1 MDRLL
6 STEAFVRVAQTG
18 SFAKAAEQLGVTRS
32 VITHRVQQLETFINS
47 PLFHRSTRHVRLS
60 DIGEAYFQECADM
73 VAGFHGLTE
82 KMRHQRANLT
92 GQLRLQVLQGFAIDH
107 LGPLLAEFTS
117 IYPDIEF
124 DVIVNDRVVDPI
136 EEGFDIA
143 FQMFPPLAERLV
155 VRKLF
160 SVHRLFCASPR
171 YIEEHGAPTHPQQL
185 KDHRVALFG
194 GYPSRNRWQFT
205 RDEECVDLT
214 LHGQVRSSSVH
225 LLRDYAVTGA
235 GITCLP
241 TLIAGR
247 DLISGDLVPVLRDY
261 QLSSFDFAAVYPET
275 QRRALK
281 VRTLID
287 FLIARIGQVPEWD
300 RPLLDRGYPLN
311 L

>member
-6 STEAFVRVAQTG
+6 ITEAFVHVAQTG
-18 SFAKAAEQLGVTRS
+18 SFSKAAEQLGVTRS
-32 VITHRVQQLETFINS
+32 VITNRVQQLETFINS

-82 KMRHQRANLT
+82 KMRNQRSNLT
-92 GQLRLQVLQGFAIDH
+92 GQLRVQVLQGFAIDH
-107 LGPLLAEFTS
+107 LGPMLAEFTAM
-117 IYPDIEF
+117 YPEIEF
-124 DVIVNDRVVDPI
+124 DVVVNDRVVDPI

-143 FQMFPPLAERLV
+143 FQMFPPMAERLV

-160 SVHRLFCASPR
+160 NVHRLFCASPAYLR
-171 YIEEHGAPTHPQQL
+171 EQAAPEHPQQL
-185 KDHRVALFG
+185 KDHRIALYG

-205 RDEECVDLT
+205 WGEECIDLI

-225 LLRDYAVTGA
+225 LLRDYALSGA

-241 TLIAGR
+241 TLIASNY
-247 DLISGDLVPVLRDY
+247 LISGELVPILTNYR
-261 QLSSFDFAAVYPET
+261 LSSFDFAAVYPET

-287 FLIARIGQVPEWD
+287 FLIERIGDAPEWD
-300 RPLLDRGYPLN
+300 QQLLDRGILI

>member
-6 STEAFVRVAQTG
+6 ITEAFVHVAQTG
-18 SFAKAAEQLGVTRS
+18 SFSKAAEQLGVTRS
-32 VITHRVQQLETFINS
+32 VITNRVQQLETFINS

-82 KMRHQRANLT
+82 KMRNQRSNLT
-92 GQLRLQVLQGFAIDH
+92 GQLRVQVLQGFAIDH
-107 LGPLLAEFTS
+107 LGPMLAEFTAM
-117 IYPDIEF
+117 YPEIEF
-124 DVIVNDRVVDPI
+124 DVVVNDRVVDPI

-143 FQMFPPLAERLV
+143 FQMFPPMAERLV

-160 SVHRLFCASPR
+160 NVYRLFCASPA
-171 YIEEHGAPTHPQQL
+171 YLHKHDTPQHPEQL
-185 KDHRVALFG
+185 KDHRIALYG

-205 RDEECVDLT
+205 RGEECIDLT

-225 LLRDYAVTGA
+225 LLRDYALSGA

-241 TLIAGR
+241 TLLASNELLAGR
-247 DLISGDLVPVLRDY
+247 LVPILTDY
-261 QLSSFDFAAVYPET
+261 HLSSFDFAAVYPET

-287 FLIARIGQVPEWD
+287 FLIGRIGDTPQWD
-300 RPLLDRGYPLN
+300 QALLDRGILSH
-311 L
+311 

>member
-6 STEAFVRVAQTG
+6 ITEAFVRVAQTG

-82 KMRHQRANLT
+82 KMRNQRSNLT
-92 GQLRLQVLQGFAIDH
+92 GQLRVQVLQGFAIDH
-107 LGPLLAEFTS
+107 LGPMLAEFTAM
-117 IYPDIEF
+117 YPEIEF
-124 DVIVNDRVVDPI
+124 DVVVNDRVVDPI

-160 SVHRLFCASPR
+160 NVHRLFCASPAYLR
-171 YIEEHGAPTHPQQL
+171 EHDAPEHPQQL
-185 KDHRVALFG
+185 KIHRIALYG

-205 RDEECVDLT
+205 RGEECVDLT

-225 LLRDYAVTGA
+225 LLRDYALSGA

-241 TLIAGR
+241 TLIASNELLSGR
-247 DLISGDLVPVLRDY
+247 LVPILADY
-261 QLSSFDFAAVYPET
+261 RLSSFDFAAVYPET

-287 FLIARIGQVPEWD
+287 FLIARIGDAPEWD
-300 RPLLDRGYPLN
+300 QALLDRGILRH
-311 L
+311 

>member
-6 STEAFVRVAQTG
+6 ITEAFVHVAQTG
-18 SFAKAAEQLGVTRS
+18 SFSKAAEQLGVTRS
-32 VITHRVQQLETFINS
+32 VITNRVQQLETFINS

-82 KMRHQRANLT
+82 KMRNQRSNLT
-92 GQLRLQVLQGFAIDH
+92 GQLRVQVLQGFAIDH
-107 LGPLLAEFTS
+107 LGPMLAEFTAM
-117 IYPDIEF
+117 YPEIEF
-124 DVIVNDRVVDPI
+124 DVVVNDRVVDPI

-143 FQMFPPLAERLV
+143 FQMFPPMAERLV

-160 SVHRLFCASPR
+160 NVHRLFCASPAYLR
-171 YIEEHGAPTHPQQL
+171 EQGAPEHPQQL
-185 KDHRVALFG
+185 KDHRIALYG

-205 RDEECVDLT
+205 WGEECIDLT

-225 LLRDYAVTGA
+225 LLRDYALSGA

-241 TLIAGR
+241 TLIASNY
-247 DLISGDLVPVLRDY
+247 LISGELVPILTNYR
-261 QLSSFDFAAVYPET
+261 LSSFDFAAVYPET

-287 FLIARIGQVPEWD
+287 FLIERIGDAPEWD
-300 RPLLDRGYPLN
+300 QQLLDRGILI

>member
-6 STEAFVRVAQTG
+6 ITEAFVRVAQTG

-82 KMRHQRANLT
+82 KMRHQRSNLT
-92 GQLRLQVLQGFAIDH
+92 GQLRVQVLQGFAVDH
-107 LGPLLAEFTS
+107 LGPMLARFTTL
-117 IYPDIEF
+117 YPEIEF
-124 DVIVNDRVVDPI
+124 DVVVNDRVVDPI

-160 SVHRLFCASPR
+160 SVHRVFCASPQ
-171 YIEEHGAPTHPQQL
+171 YLEQHGAPEHPQHL
-185 KDHRVALFG
+185 KDHHMALFG
-194 GYPSRNRWQFT
+194 GYPSRNRWQFLQG
-205 RDEECVDLT
+205 EECIDLT
-214 LHGQVRSSSVH
+214 LHGHVRSSSIH
-225 LLRDYAVTGA
+225 LLRDYALSGA

-241 TLIAGR
+241 TLVASNE
-247 DLISGDLVPVLRDY
+247 LISGQLVPILTNYR
-261 QLSSFDFAAVYPET
+261 LSSFDFAAVYPET
-275 QRRALK
+275 QRRALR

-287 FLIARIGQVPEWD
+287 FLIEDIGEIPRWD
-300 RPLLDRGYPLN
+300 RSLHDHGIVIH
-311 L
+311 

>member
-6 STEAFVRVAQTG
+6 ITEAFVHVAQTG
-18 SFAKAAEQLGVTRS
+18 SFSKAAEQLGVTRS
-32 VITHRVQQLETFINS
+32 VITNRVQQLETFINS

-82 KMRHQRANLT
+82 KMRNQRSNLT
-92 GQLRLQVLQGFAIDH
+92 GQLRVQVLQGFAIDH
-107 LGPLLAEFTS
+107 LGPMLAEFTAM
-117 IYPDIEF
+117 YPEIEF
-124 DVIVNDRVVDPI
+124 DVVVNDRVVDPI

-143 FQMFPPLAERLV
+143 FQMFPPMAERLV

-160 SVHRLFCASPR
+160 NVYRLFCASPAYLR
-171 YIEEHGAPTHPQQL
+171 EHDAPQHPEQL
-185 KDHRVALFG
+185 KDHRIALYG

-205 RDEECVDLT
+205 RGEECIDLT

-225 LLRDYAVTGA
+225 LLRDYALSGA

-241 TLIAGR
+241 TLLASNELLAGR
-247 DLISGDLVPVLRDY
+247 LVPILTDY
-261 QLSSFDFAAVYPET
+261 RLSSFDFAAVYPET

-287 FLIARIGQVPEWD
+287 FLIGRIGDVPQWD
-300 RPLLDRGYPLN
+300 QLLLDRGILVN
-311 L
+311 

>member
-6 STEAFVRVAQTG
+6 ITEAFVRVAQTG

-32 VITHRVQQLETFINS
+32 VITNRVQQLETFINS

-82 KMRHQRANLT
+82 KMRNQRSNLT
-92 GQLRLQVLQGFAIDH
+92 GQLRVQVLQGFAIDH
-107 LGPLLAEFTS
+107 LGPMLAEFTAM
-117 IYPDIEF
+117 YPEIEF
-124 DVIVNDRVVDPI
+124 DVVVNDRVVDPI

-143 FQMFPPLAERLV
+143 FQMFPPMAERLV

-160 SVHRLFCASPR
+160 NVHRLFCASPAYLR
-171 YIEEHGAPTHPQQL
+171 EHDAPKHPEQL
-185 KDHRVALFG
+185 KDHRIALYG

-205 RDEECVDLT
+205 RGEECIDLT

-225 LLRDYAVTGA
+225 LLRDYALSGA

-241 TLIAGR
+241 TLLASNELLAGR
-247 DLISGDLVPVLRDY
+247 LVPILTEYR
-261 QLSSFDFAAVYPET
+261 LSSFDFAAVYPET

-287 FLIARIGQVPEWD
+287 FLIGRIGDTPQWD
-300 RPLLDRGYPLN
+300 QLLLDRGILVN
-311 L
+311 